1 MEQNWTPSD
10 DRPRDVLARP
20 AVRLLVMVAVV
31 AVTAD
36 QLTKFWAVA
45 TLSDGSRW
53 DLIPGLLWFQLT
65 RNSGAAFS
73 FATEATWVFTVI
85 AVVVSIV
92 VSWLIR
98 RVNDLRWGLALGL
111 LLGGAL
117 GNLTDRLVRAP
128 GVTRGHVVDFIA
140 VPHYPVFNLADS
152 CLVVAAVLIG
162 LLGVRG
168 IAMDSSR
175 DDD

>member
-1 MEQNWTPSD
+1 MEQNWTPPD

-20 AVRLLVMVAVV
+20 AVRLLIMVAVV
-31 AVTAD
+31 AVTVD

-73 FATEATWVFTVI
+73 LATEVTWVFTVI

-117 GNLTDRLVRAP
+117 GNLMDRLVRAP

-152 CLVVAAVLIG
+152 CLVAAAVLIG

-168 IAMDSSR
+168 IAMNGSR